1 MQTDFGGNNQS
12 QRPIVIPELDELQFK
27 AIGEGLG
34 FHQQEEKPRW
44 KNPATRQSAT
54 NSIATKPTSSARTN
68 TTNVGL
74 SREQLGAIYQTAQSA
89 PAPKVNS
96 SATKTKVAIK
106 TAGLPERFTAQLA
119 DTVIVTAAVA
129 LMLTAMLWLA
139 GVPLAQVKTLVTSL
153 DVAPVIAILW
163 LFAYIAYFTIL
174 ETRQTPGKILMRL
187 KVTDMQGEGLSLSRS
202 LERTV
207 FRTLSWLALG
217 FPLLMNFHGRLSRTQ
232 VIRA

>member
-44 KNPATRQSAT
+44 KNPATRQSV
-54 NSIATKPTSSARTN
+54 PSSQHSTAPRSN
-68 TTNVGL
+68 TINAGL
-74 SREQLGAIYQTAQSA
+74 SREQLGAIYQTPSTQVQK
-89 PAPKVNS
+89 PAAATAKV
-96 SATKTKVAIK
+96 KTTVKS
-106 TAGLPERFTAQLA
+106 AGLPERFTAQLA
-119 DTVIVTAAVA
+119 DTVIVTAGVA
-129 LMLTAMLWLA
+129 AMLTAMLWSA
-139 GVPLAQVKTLVTSL
+139 GVPMAQVKTLVTSM

-163 LFAYIAYFTIL
+163 LFAYVAYFTIL

-187 KVTDMQGEGLSLSRS
+187 RVTDMQGEGLSLSRS

>member
-44 KNPATRQSAT
+44 KNPATRQSVQSSQHST
-54 NSIATKPTSSARTN
+54 TSRSSTMNS
-68 TTNVGL
+68 GL
-74 SREQLGAIYQTAQSA
+74 SREQLGAIYQTPSTQVQK
-89 PAPKVNS
+89 PA
-96 SATKTKVAIK
+96 ATSTKVKTTVK

-119 DTVIVTAAVA
+119 DTVIVTAGVA
-129 LMLTAMLWLA
+129 LMLTAMLWFA
-139 GVPLAQVKTLVTSL
+139 GVPMAQVKTLVTSM

-163 LFAYIAYFTIL
+163 LFAYVAYFTIL

-187 KVTDMQGEGLSLSRS
+187 RVTDMQGEGLSLSRS